1 MSQPPHPQGNG
12 VLRAINKETRD
23 RPDTW
28 SDKKMTN
35 THFGMPQCRDH
46 LYGVSAALTYWVFK
60 CRDRRKSPAMGTK
73 TWTYLESSIRNCAE
87 ISSTLEDY
95 LQRLADKLMAQLR
108 PVELT
113 KIIQPQQRILR
124 VNQDGSEIL
133 EIDADQQLIF
143 SGWLDLVEAIAP
155 DGFTEWDVLELC
167 RTKAGIIQ
175 VICRLR
181 FEEDRVLGMDEPEE
195 FIEVEAVNL

>member
-1 MSQPPHPQGNG
+1 MPQ
-12 VLRAINKETRD
+12 TRD
-23 RPDTW
+23 R
-28 SDKKMTN
+28 
-35 THFGMPQCRDH
+35 
-46 LYGVSAALTYWVFK
+46 LYGVASALSYWTFK

-95 LQRLADKLMAQLR
+95 LQRLADKLVSQLR

-113 KIIQPQQRILR
+113 KIVQPQQRILR
-124 VNQDGSEIL
+124 VNADGSEIM
-133 EIDADQQLIF
+133 EMDADQALIF
-143 SGWLDLVEAIAP
+143 TGWLDLIEAIAP

-167 RTKAGIIQ
+167 RTKPGIIQ

-181 FEEDRVLGMDEPEE
+181 FEEDRALGIEEPEE
-195 FIEVEAVNL
+195 FIEVEVRNG